1 MMIRSSSTGPPN
13 VYKVKSICLY
23 SIALS
28 ITHNLTKINYTIVL
42 ILTYLYLY
50 AIFLIQIMQRISSK
64 KAQCNTF

>member
-42 ILTYLYLY
+42 ILTILYLY
-50 AIFLIQIMQRISSK
+50 TNFLTQIVHQISPK
-64 KAQCNTF
+64 IIQCNTF